1 MEQNIKR
8 TLTPEEID
16 TYHSAGVTR
25 CSVFP
30 FSEEKFKALSE
41 LTLKTVEK
49 EFGNEYSGAI
59 FHLFAK
65 QPDFLYYATENSL
78 LDLVESL
85 IGPDIC
91 LMGSALFIK
100 KSGSPKY
107 ASWHSDVGEQFEAFE
122 GMHVLSFTIAITPS
136 TIESGCVKYL
146 PYSHKKLL
154 RHYTE
159 KNYENSLFGSRSFL
173 LEDHEVD
180 LSKGVV
186 QMELS
191 PGQCS
196 FNNLNTIHSSEPNKS
211 AQDRILVNFKYLAP
225 IPGNGT
231 PTSQWFFKRNFKNRI
246 LVRGS
251 DKGNFCNL

>member
-1 MEQNIKR
+1 MNENKR
-8 TLTPEEID
+8 ALPPEEIEAYRK
-16 TYHSAGVTR
+16 TGVTR

-30 FSEEKFKALSE
+30 FSDEKFKLLRELSI
-41 LTLKTVEK
+41 KTIEK
-49 EFGNEYSGAI
+49 EFGNEHSGAI

-65 QPDFLYYATENSL
+65 QPDFLDYAVENSL

-107 ASWHSDVGEQFEAFE
+107 ASWHSDVGEQFEAFDN
-122 GMHVLSFTIAITPS
+122 MHVLSFTIAITAS
-136 TIESGCVKYL
+136 TKESGCVKYL
-146 PYSHKKLL
+146 PNSHEKLH
-154 RHYTE
+154 RSYTG

-173 LEDHEVD
+173 LSENEVD

-186 QMELS
+186 EMELS

-196 FNNLNTIHSSEPNKS
+196 FNNLNTIHSSEPNRS
-211 AQDRILVNFKYLAP
+211 SHDRILVNFKYMAP
-225 IPGNGT
+225 VPGNGT
-231 PTSQWFFKRNFKNRI
+231 PTSQWFFKKNFKNRI

-251 DKGNFCNL
+251 DKGGFCNL